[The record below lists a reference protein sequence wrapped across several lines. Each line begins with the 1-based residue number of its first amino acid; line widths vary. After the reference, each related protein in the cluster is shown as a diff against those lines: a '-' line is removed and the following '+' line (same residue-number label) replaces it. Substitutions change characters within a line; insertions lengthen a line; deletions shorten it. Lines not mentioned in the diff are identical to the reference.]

1 MKYTIL
7 SYKKYKVNITISS
20 YNNMVN
26 FQLKEKKTMVGR
38 SESK

>member
-26 FQLKEKKTMVGR
+26 FQLKEKTMVGR